1 ALSHLSRA
9 EGVESLYSLVH
20 GVKFAPLFHPDL
32 FRNQVVEHCLR
43 FWKLSTGL
51 FRIAVEHVNRE
62 AGSQRAIFVDSGLED
77 ANAAYAPESLLWEC
91 ETNDPDKAPDHAVAE
106 RRVAYELVG
115 AGDLQKNQVL
125 LSAVGHPNIA
135 GAAKMAEQCVK
146 AIAAGTM
153 EAAV

>member
-1 ALSHLSRA
+1 M
-9 EGVESLYSLVH
+9 
-20 GVKFAPLFHPDL
+20 
-32 FRNQVVEHCLR
+32 R

-51 FRIAVEHVNRE
+51 FRHAVEHVNRE
-62 AGSQRAIFVDSGLED
+62 GGSQRAIFVDSGMEE

-91 ETNDPDKAPDHAVAE
+91 ETNDPGMAPDHAVAE
-106 RRVAYELVG
+106 RRGAYELVG

-135 GAAKMAEQCVK
+135 GAARMAEQCVK